1 MRGSERVPTTTI
13 SELERST
20 MQRVTWRLLPF
31 LLLLYIISWLDR
43 VNVGFAK
50 LQMNADLGMSETAY
64 GFGAG
69 IFFLAYAACEIPSN
83 LALVRFG
90 ARRWIAR
97 IMITW
102 GLISAGMMFVQG
114 EMSFYVMRLLLGAAE
129 AGFLPGIVYYL
140 SQWFPRPARAKAVS
154 WFMIGIPL
162 SIVFGGPL
170 SGWLLGFEGHLG
182 LHGWQWMFLAEGLP
196 AVVLGFVVLGFLTDS
211 PTDAKWLTAEQ
222 RDWLSRTIQAEHVA
236 AQARRRVSIAEVLR
250 HPTVWLLAII
260 MFCCQTGS
268 YGLTLWVPTIVKGL
282 SGPGDVEASFT
293 NLQVGFISALPYI
306 AAAAGM
312 VLIGRSSDRS
322 GERFLHVAI
331 PTAIGAIGFA
341 ATALLKSPIPAMIA
355 LTVAAV
361 GDYGT
366 RGPFWALPGKFL
378 TGGAAAA
385 GIALINSMGAV
396 GGFIGPYAVGYLK
409 DASGNFESGLFLLAG
424 ILMIGS
430 ILTLLLRSSPSLK
443 D

>member
-1 MRGSERVPTTTI
+1 MQTEVT
-13 SELERST
+13 ELERST
-20 MQRVTWRLLPF
+20 MARVTWRLLPF

-50 LQMNADLGMSETAY
+50 LQMNSDLGMSDTAY

-69 IFFLAYAACEIPSN
+69 VFFLAYAACEIPSN
-83 LALVRFG
+83 LMLVRFG

-140 SQWFPRPARAKAVS
+140 SQWFPRPERARAVS

-182 LHGWQWMFLAEGLP
+182 LHGWQWMFLLEGLP
-196 AVVLGFVVLGFLTDS
+196 AVFLGFVVLGFLTEK
-211 PTDAKWLTAEQ
+211 PADAKWLTAEQ
-222 RDWLSRTIQAEHVA
+222 REWLGRTMEAEHLA
-236 AQARRRVSIAEVLR
+236 AQARHRVGVGEVLG

-282 SGPGDVEASFT
+282 SGFT
-293 NLQVGFISALPYI
+293 NFEVGLISALPYI

-312 VLIGRSSDRS
+312 VLIGRSSDRT
-322 GERFLHVAI
+322 GERFMHVAV
-331 PTAIGAIGFA
+331 PTAIGAVGFVF
-341 ATALLKSPIPAMIA
+341 TAILKSPIPAMIA

-366 RGPFWALPGKFL
+366 RGPFWALPGRFL

-385 GIALINSMGAV
+385 GIALINAMGAV

-409 DASGNFESGLFLLAG
+409 DTSGNFESGLFLLAG
-424 ILMIGS
+424 ILFAGS
-430 ILTLLLRSSPSLK
+430 VLTLFLRFSPTLK